1 MSPLRWALSI
11 IGYPLGSLAAIQV
24 ASTTDGP
31 ALAAVAGLIAGTVL
45 GTAQWLALRPAVSW
59 RWILATALGLSAG
72 AAAGAA
78 VTSGADSVGSLVIYG
93 AIAGAFTG
101 LAQGLVLGAK
111 RVAPWVATV
120 AGSWAIAWV
129 ITKAVIVDEQKG
141 FVTFGMSGAVIATL
155 ATGLVLR
162 AFLGARSR
170 KTEAVEA
177 VAA

>member
-1 MSPLRWALSI
+1 MSPLRWAFSI
-11 IGYPLGSLAAIQV
+11 IGYPLGSLAAVQV

-31 ALAAVAGLIAGTVL
+31 ALAALAGVIAGSVL

-59 RWILATALGLSAG
+59 RWIVATAVGLGAG
-72 AAAGAA
+72 AATGAA
-78 VTSGADSVGSLVIYG
+78 VTAGADSVGALVLYG
-93 AIAGAFTG
+93 AIAGALTG
-101 LAQGLVLGAK
+101 VAQGLVLGAR
-111 RVAPWVATV
+111 RVLPWAATV

-155 ATGLVLR
+155 ATGFVLR

-170 KTEAVEA
+170 EVVPVEA

>member
-1 MSPLRWALSI
+1 MSPLRWAISI

-24 ASTTDGP
+24 ASTTEGP
-31 ALAAVAGLIAGTVL
+31 ALAALAGLIAGAVL
-45 GTAQWLALRPAVSW
+45 GTAQWLALRPAVTW
-59 RWILATALGLSAG
+59 LWIVATALGLAVG
-72 AAAGAA
+72 AAIGAG
-78 VTSGADSVGSLVIYG
+78 VTGGDDSVGSLVLYG

-101 LAQGLVLGAK
+101 VAQGLVLGS
-111 RVAPWVATV
+111 RRILPWIATV

-162 AFLGARSR
+162 AFFGARSP
-170 KTEAVEA
+170 KAASVEA